1 MGYMIV
7 ISIIG
12 SCSIRLILSLIQMTI
27 SMYPEEELFLMN

>member
-7 ISIIG
+7 IATIG
-12 SCSIRLILSLIQMTI
+12 SCSIRLFLNLIQMTI